1 MHTPFLSISALS
13 ISLHSLPLVIMG
25 EKNSFRALSGKGL
38 SKSQGTRNIDYNA
51 LEDDEKV
58 KKDHWSQKATPTGLL
73 KRDHW
78 SNQATLNLPAF
89 DDNLDASEK
98 VDNNDW
104 SDQFNRYFDYNALED
119 DNSYASK
126 KVKTNHDWSGQ
137 SNRNFD
143 HTASDFWGPTKGK
156 LPTILEDES
165 FASEDPLVTGNGQ
178 QDYPQQQE
186 RYGYP

>member
-58 KKDHWSQKATPTGLL
+58 KKDHWSQKA
-73 KRDHW
+73 
-78 SNQATLNLPAF
+78 LPAF
-89 DDNLDASEK
+89 EDDDYRSSLSRSSGSLNLGYDNSYASEK

-104 SDQFNRYFDYNALED
+104 SGQGNRYFDYNALED
-119 DNSYASK
+119 DNSSASS
-126 KVKTNHDWSGQ
+126 D
-137 SNRNFD
+137 
-143 HTASDFWGPTKGK
+143 DFWGPTKGK